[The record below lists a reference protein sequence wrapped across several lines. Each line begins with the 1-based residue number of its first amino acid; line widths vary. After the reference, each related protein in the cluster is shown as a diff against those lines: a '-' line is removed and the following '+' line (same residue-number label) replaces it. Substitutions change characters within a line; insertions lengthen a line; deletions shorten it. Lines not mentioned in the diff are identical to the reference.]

1 MKAYIGS
8 YPERLYCNIY
18 SRYMNKK
25 YGYCQWGDKNQT
37 KYESIL
43 EWLEDKI
50 QSFYNIFNWIWF
62 DRRKQKIKIKI
73 DPWDT
78 WSLDHTLTLIIIPSL
93 KQLKATK
100 CGSPPVDHKDVPDHL
115 LPSDKEKDLKEWE
128 TDSKFHE
135 RWDWVISEMIW
146 AFEQLRDDNWEEQ
159 YIKFKDSDNL
169 LNMEL
174 ERNDEIGLK
183 KHQERINN
191 GLRLFGKYYQ
201 QLWD

>member
-1 MKAYIGS
+1 MKVYIGP
-8 YPERLYCNIY
+8 YPERLHCNIH

-25 YGYCQWGDKNQT
+25 YGYCQWEDKNQT

-50 QSFYNIFNWIWF
+50 QSFYNIFNRIWF
-62 DRRKQKIKIKI
+62 DRREQKIKIKI

-78 WSLDHTLTLIIIPSL
+78 WGLDHTLTLIIIPLL

-100 CGSPPVDHKDVPDHL
+100 HGSPFVDHKDVPDHL
-115 LPSDKEKDLKEWE
+115 LPSDEEKNLKEWE
-128 TDSKFHE
+128 TDSNFHL
-135 RWDWVISEMIW
+135 RWEWVISEMIW
-146 AFEQLRDDNWEEQ
+146 TFEQLRDDNWQEQ

-169 LNMEL
+169 FNMEL
-174 ERNDEIGLK
+174 EHKDEIGLK

-191 GLRLFGKYYQ
+191 GLRLFGKYYIN
-201 QLWD
+201 LWD

>member
-1 MKAYIGS
+1 MKVYIGP
-8 YPERLYCNIY
+8 YPERLHCNIH

-25 YGYCQWGDKNQT
+25 YGYCQWEDKNQT

-50 QSFYNIFNWIWF
+50 QSFYNIFNRIWF
-62 DRRKQKIKIKI
+62 DRREQKIKIKI

-78 WSLDHTLTLIIIPSL
+78 WGLDHTLTLIIIPLL

-100 CGSPPVDHKDVPDHL
+100 HGSPLVDHKDVPDHL
-115 LPSDKEKDLKEWE
+115 LPSDEEKNLKEWE
-128 TDSKFHE
+128 TDSNFHL

-146 AFEQLRDDNWEEQ
+146 TFEQLRDDNWQEQ

-169 LNMEL
+169 FNMEL
-174 ERNDEIGLK
+174 EHEDKIGLK

-191 GLRLFGKYYQ
+191 GLRLFGKYYIN
-201 QLWD
+201 LWD